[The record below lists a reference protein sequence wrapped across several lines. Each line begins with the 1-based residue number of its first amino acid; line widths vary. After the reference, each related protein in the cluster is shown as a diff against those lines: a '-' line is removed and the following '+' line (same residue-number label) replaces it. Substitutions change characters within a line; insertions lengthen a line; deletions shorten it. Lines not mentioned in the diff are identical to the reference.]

1 MTNDNKSI
9 LTETDTLK
17 QLVESAV
24 TLSLISKKRSKII
37 KSYSEAYSQVN
48 NVIASIPQKQKGFS
62 STKKSLKIVTNVL
75 GGVLDGLESE
85 DLTLKELRSI
95 SKQLDSVI
103 LPNFLLSVS
112 SDTLAPEQKAIVETK
127 PLSPIENQL
136 ITELNKTSKI
146 VRKKLIHNKSFKES
160 LEEVKEQLKGGAS
173 DKITSKS
180 SALDDIS
187 SKELTKAYFSV
198 LEKSRDS
205 LPMDVS
211 KWGFS
216 IVRMPII
223 PIFNPTAKSGGSRA
237 VGLKMDIQ
245 GQPNPY
251 FILKAAGISA
261 QSIDTSRE
269 YLVIEDQI
277 LLAISITSIPV
288 IKVPKG
294 KTKMVDKSLTPY
306 EYAQLILSTINET
319 STSEYALVS
328 DIFIKNP
335 RRANIVLFWV
345 MPSKTLAF
353 LLRKG
358 FPKLKE
364 WGLPFKS

>member
-24 TLSLISKKRSKII
+24 TLSLISKKRSKIM
-37 KSYSEAYSQVN
+37 KSYSDAFTQID

-95 SKQLDSVI
+95 SKQLDNRI
-103 LPNFLLSVS
+103 LPSFLTAVS
-112 SDTLAPEQKAIVETK
+112 SDTLAPEEKIPEKKQ
-127 PLSPIENQL
+127 LSPIENQL
-136 ITELNKTSKI
+136 INELDKHSKL
-146 VRKKLIHNKSFKES
+146 VRNRITKNKSFKDS
-160 LEEVKEQLKGGAS
+160 LEEVKEQLNAGNSEKHLSKSAS
-173 DKITSKS
+173 LDDATSKEVTKS
-180 SALDDIS
+180 YFKLLQQTK
-187 SKELTKAYFSV
+187 SK
-198 LEKSRDS
+198 
-205 LPMDVS
+205 LPTTTG
-211 KWGFS
+211 KWGFT
-216 IVRMPII
+216 ILRMPII
-223 PIFNPTAKSGGSRA
+223 PIFKSTAKSGGSRA

-251 FILKAAGISA
+251 FILKAAGIA
-261 QSIDTSRE
+261 TQSIDTTRE
-269 YLVIEDQI
+269 YIVIEDQM
-277 LLAISITSIPV
+277 LLAISLSTIPT
-288 IKVPKG
+288 IQVPKG
-294 KTKMVDKSLTPY
+294 KTKVIDKTLEPY
-306 EYAQLILSTINET
+306 EYASLILSTINET
-319 STSEYALVS
+319 STAKYDLVS

-335 RRANIVLFWV
+335 NRSDIVLFWV
-345 MPSKTLAF
+345 MPSKTLGF

-364 WGLPFKS
+364 WGFPFK